1 MLTLAA
7 AIGIGRFAFTPVL
20 PMMQKDL
27 GLSLQAAGW
36 LASANYA
43 GYFVGAL
50 SAVWLRAAPRT
61 IVRGALIAT
70 AVLTAGMG
78 LTSNIY
84 AWVCL
89 RALAGIV
96 SAWALV
102 FSSAWVLRVLA
113 ASGNSRLG
121 GVVFGGVGLGAALA
135 GVLCLAFLAL
145 GRSADQAWI
154 ALSLLAL
161 VAAALVWPVYRDA
174 TEPAATPAG
183 RSASAPSAMRSR
195 ENARL
200 IACYGASGFGYIIP
214 ATFIPALAR
223 AAVPDPHVFGWA
235 WPVFGAV
242 AVISTLVSGALAARV
257 GYRPLWA
264 GAQLTMA
271 VGVALPALWPGMTAI
286 FACAVC
292 VGGTFVVITMAGLQE
307 ARRVAP
313 DQAGSLIAAMTAAF
327 AGGQILGPVLV
338 SLAAGHARGMQMSLL
353 GTAAVLAVSALL
365 LAPGRRRMVTT

>member
-20 PMMQKDL
+20 PMMQRDL

-43 GYFVGAL
+43 GYFIGAL
-50 SAVWLRAAPRT
+50 SAVWLRAKPRT
-61 IVRGALIAT
+61 IVPGALIAT

-78 LTSNIY
+78 MTSSVY
-84 AWVCL
+84 AWLVL
-89 RALAGIV
+89 RTVAGIV

-102 FSSAWVLRVLA
+102 FSSAWTLRALA

-121 GVVFGGVGLGAALA
+121 GVVFAGVGLGAALA
-135 GVLCLAFLAL
+135 GAVCLAFLSLA
-145 GRSADQAWI
+145 RPADQAWI

-161 VAAALVWPVYRDA
+161 LAAAVTWPVYRDA
-174 TEPAATPAG
+174 TETTAAAEAT
-183 RSASAPSAMRSR
+183 SASTASAMQSG

-200 IACYGASGFGYIIP
+200 IFCYGCSGFGYIIP

-235 WPVFGAV
+235 WPVFGTV
-242 AVISTLVSGALAARV
+242 ALASTLLSGALSARV
-257 GYRPLWA
+257 GYRRLWA
-264 GAQLTMA
+264 AAQLTMA
-271 VGVALPALWPGMTAI
+271 VGVGLPAVWPGMVAI
-286 FACAVC
+286 FASAVC

-313 DQAGSLIAAMTAAF
+313 DRAGSLIAAMTAAF
-327 AGGQILGPVLV
+327 AGGQILGPALV
-338 SLAAGHARGMQMSLL
+338 SLAAGHPQGMQMCLL
-353 GTAAVLAVSALL
+353 ATAAAVALSVLL
-365 LAPGRRRMVTT
+365 LAPGRRRAATA